1 MTRYR
6 CDVCNVFEYD
16 PVPGEPSAGI
26 PAGSHPVDL
35 PGSWECPICGSD
47 RTHIRLLSAEPVPA
61 PDRTPEQAAAPP
73 GSLSYPA
80 RWARHADSLEAT
92 MADIHAIAVTGQSI
106 IEPMRTLKPAAV
118 SWDDILVLG
127 AQIARLPVEATV
139 PVNTRTVIGPAAVQ
153 PLVIETPLFVTHM
166 SFGALSREVKIA
178 LAKGSAAVRT
188 AIGSGEGGILP
199 EERQHAYRY
208 ILEYVPNRYSIT
220 RENLRAADAIEI
232 KIGQSV
238 EPGLGAMLPGEKVTE
253 EIGRI
258 RGFSPGTDILSPA
271 TYDDIRTPA
280 DLKEKIRWL
289 REESGGRPVGVKIAA
304 GHIEEDLDAILPA
317 GPDFVTIDGRPG
329 ASGAAPR
336 FIKDSTSVPTIYAL
350 HRARKHLDRR
360 RAEQVSLVVTG
371 GLRISPDFA
380 KALALGAD
388 AIALGTAALIACA
401 CQQYRICHTGRCP
414 VGVTTQDPELR
425 ARLDPDA
432 AAQRLA
438 NFLRVSTDEVA
449 RFARLCGHTDV
460 HTLSLRDLCTTSREI
475 AEYTDIPH
483 V

>member
-1 MTRYR
+1 
-6 CDVCNVFEYD
+6 
-16 PVPGEPSAGI
+16 
-26 PAGSHPVDL
+26 
-35 PGSWECPICGSD
+35 
-47 RTHIRLLSAEPVPA
+47 
-61 PDRTPEQAAAPP
+61 
-73 GSLSYPA
+73 
-80 RWARHADSLEAT
+80 
-92 MADIHAIAVTGQSI
+92 MADIHEIAVTGRSI
-106 IEPMRTLKPAAV
+106 VEPMRTLKPSAF

-127 AQIARLPVEATV
+127 AQFARLPVEETV
-139 PVNTRTVIGPAAVQ
+139 PVNTRTVIGPAAAQ
-153 PLVIETPLFVTHM
+153 PLVLETPLFVTHM
-166 SFGALSREVKIA
+166 SFGALSREVKVA
-178 LAKGSAAVRT
+178 LAKGSAAVKT
-188 AIGSGEGGILP
+188 AIGSGEGGIHP
-199 EERQHAYRY
+199 DERQHAYRY

-220 RENLRAADAIEI
+220 RENLRASDAIEI

-258 RGFSPGTDILSPA
+258 RGYAPGSDILSPA
-271 TYDDIRTPA
+271 TYQDIRSTSELQA
-280 DLKEKIRWL
+280 KIRWL
-289 REESGGRPVGVKIAA
+289 REESGGKPVGVKIAA

-317 GPDFVTIDGRPG
+317 GPDFITIDGRPG

-336 FIKDSTSVPTIYAL
+336 FIKDATSVPTIHAL

-360 RAEQVSLVVTG
+360 GADRVSLIITG

-380 KALALGAD
+380 KAMALGAD
-388 AIALGTAALIACA
+388 AVALGTAALVACA

-432 AAQRLA
+432 AAERLA
-438 NFLRVSTDEVA
+438 NFLRVSTGEVA

-460 HTLSLRDLCTTSREI
+460 HALSLRDICTTNREI